1 MDKARRELHAVDRR
15 DWPPLA
21 LMYGLPWEQYFEKKE
36 AVLFENP
43 VVGACPQGVV
53 ARVCSRW
60 LAGPL
65 FCARALASFPVA
77 TQWHRVHVTLHSS
90 CARHAPSV
98 PLLCPAASI

>member
-43 VVGACPQGVV
+43 AVGACPQGVV
-53 ARVCSRW
+53 VRVCSRW
-60 LAGPL
+60 LAVPL
-65 FCARALASFPVA
+65 YALALS
-77 TQWHRVHVTLHSS
+77 LHSQS
-90 CARHAPSV
+90 PRSGTGRCRV
-98 PLLCPAASI
+98 GQ

>member
-43 VVGACPQGVV
+43 AVGACPQRVV

-60 LAGPL
+60 LAVPL
-65 FCARALASFPVA
+65 SALALS
-77 TQWHRVHVTLHSS
+77 LHSQS
-90 CARHAPSV
+90 PRSGTGRCRAGQ
-98 PLLCPAASI
+98 